1 MAITRLDEARGG
13 NTKEMIES
21 LGTTSELISNACT
34 DKLRVLAESLLDL
47 LLFLSCNLTMV

>member
-1 MAITRLDEARGG
+1 MAIARLDEARGG
-13 NTKEMIES
+13 MAKEMMET
-21 LGTTSELISNACT
+21 LGATSGLISNACT